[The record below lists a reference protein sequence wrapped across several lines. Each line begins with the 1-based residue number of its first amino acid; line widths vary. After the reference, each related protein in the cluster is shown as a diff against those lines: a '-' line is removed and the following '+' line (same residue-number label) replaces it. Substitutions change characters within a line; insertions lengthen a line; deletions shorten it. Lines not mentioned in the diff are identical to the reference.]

1 MADGG
6 LSFMRQCFSKMYA
19 AVGAVASLLLIGPT
33 VAEDGVAGQAEDGVA
48 GQAEPIPSVKV
59 VRAELAAPYRTRSFF
74 GVVRARETVDLSFEV
89 GGAMDVLTA
98 IEGDR
103 VERGRLLAQLDQARF
118 ERAVERAEVTLRQ
131 ATRDY
136 QRAAALMQRSAASR
150 ARYEDAETVRDLAS
164 VALREARDDLED
176 ATILA
181 PFDGL
186 VAERLTP
193 NFTNVEPGHPILRLH
208 DMSEVRVELELPE
221 RLLTRVGD
229 PSRVRF
235 TTRMPDRDDDI
246 VLRFVEFHAE
256 TDRVGQSYTI
266 TLAFPDVDSAFL
278 VPGASVTVTAAVPS
292 ELTGLVLPASAI
304 LSGADRE
311 TAVLVL
317 EPGEGPSAVLR
328 RLPVEVRSETG
339 TGFLVTGVRDGA
351 EVVAVGGHLLREG
364 QTVRRYSR
372 LVVEER

>member
-1 MADGG
+1 
-6 LSFMRQCFSKMYA
+6 MRQCFSKMYA
-19 AVGAVASLLLIGPT
+19 AAGAVASLLLVGPA
-33 VAEDGVAGQAEDGVA
+33 VAESGAV

-59 VRAELAAPYRTRSFF
+59 VRAELAPAYRSRSFF
-74 GVVRARETVDLSFEV
+74 GRVRARETVDLSFEV
-89 GGAMDVLTA
+89 GGALEVLTA

-103 VERGRLLAQLDQARF
+103 VVRGNLLARLDQGTF

-136 QRAAALMQRSAASR
+136 ERAAALVQRSAASR
-150 ARYEDAETVRDLAS
+150 ARYDDAETSRDLAS

-193 NFTNVEPGHPILRLH
+193 NFTNVEPGRPILRLH
-208 DMSEVRVELELPE
+208 DMSEVRVELKLPE

-229 PSRVRF
+229 PARVRF
-235 TTRMPDRDDDI
+235 TTRMPDQDEAV

-256 TDRVGQSYTI
+256 TDRIGQSYTI

-278 VPGASVTVTAAVPS
+278 VPGASVMVTASVPAATS
-292 ELTGLVLPASAI
+292 GLVLPASAL
-304 LSGADRE
+304 LSGSDRE

-317 EPGEGPSAVLR
+317 EPEEGASAVLR
-328 RLPVEVRSETG
+328 RQPVEVRSETG
-339 TGFLVTGVRDGA
+339 TGFLVTGLPEGA
-351 EVVAVGGHLLREG
+351 EVVAVGGHLLRDG